1 MAELFYR
8 IADMSISAG
17 WVVLAVLVAR
27 LLTRK
32 APKWINC
39 ALWALVAVR
48 LVCPFSLESVFSLVP
63 QTSPISASVEEFQI
77 QEIPEKIQT
86 LDFSDMP
93 AGSIMSVQY
102 EDEAGKSQVIE
113 VYQDEDGT
121 VKAVEPPSS
130 PYVSWEDVL
139 PLVWVGGVLL
149 MVLYAAWS
157 YLRILKKVQVSVN
170 IGNGVFICDYIDTPF
185 ILGIVKPKIFLPSA
199 MDPKDAAHVLAHER
213 AHLKRKDHWWK
224 PMGYLLLAVYWFHP
238 LLWVA
243 YILLCRDIELA
254 CDEKVIRDL
263 GSREKMAYS
272 EALLKC
278 SVPRH
283 MVLACPLAF
292 GEVSVKERVKSI
304 LHYKKPGFW
313 ILLISVILVAVV
325 ALCFLTDAPEVE
337 LHSPFEEQLW
347 VTELVYSHSGEPL
360 YNAPSSLLDSFTLT
374 EDGGFSAIST
384 YWQPFVKTE
393 LTESNFDSL
402 FESAG
407 EWYSLSP
414 EKLRK
419 QNVNA
424 WVLNDTTSYAS
435 NQLNYPFYYLL
446 QQKNGDLYLT
456 RGQVWSGQL
465 RPGKTYIRWVFK
477 LDTATVTQPFQ
488 DGDSPFV
495 YTRTIDGN
503 HLDVHHWADSTIRA
517 FYEDDVNVDEHKIY
531 ISELI
536 DILHCIPENAFSLGS
551 PIKDVE
557 CSIDLDVGQSGMYDV
572 TLRYGEGKVEIDFS
586 DTCPWS
592 FADTGDRVWH
602 IDYDGLNEF
611 FARYSRRNTLPEYLQ
626 KPMELHKWRKNIDVS
641 ELKWATVS
649 IIAPMRHNY
658 GYSMNT
664 AQAKTLLKELK
675 KLPDTA
681 FVPADGRPEPFEELE
696 AGAISLYWYY
706 PAYIENEDTMRAE
719 LTYVDGTAYFGFYE
733 WGNRNPA
740 QTWVIQDDTFT
751 AYLSTLFDPSIPND
765 GYSQEAATG
774 TVSVSHELGSIKL
787 NTYEYMDYEVIDYT
801 DDETPFGIRMKP
813 KLVEDGW
820 ISVYYYPKGFTADP
834 SWDNKTRGSMN
845 GYDCIWYIPEDQIQ
859 GDIYNWGAIHFTK
872 LSGDYVILKEGLSQW
887 CREFYMEA
895 DTIFTDMVL
904 GGNTMTKD
912 EILEIARST
921 LGSTSTNVLFVDV
934 DGVQRIADAS
944 FDSETG
950 LWIIATPEILNRE
963 SVVVLKLDAYGNV
976 IE

>member
-27 LLTRK
+27 LLMRK

-39 ALWALVAVR
+39 ALWTLVAVR

-77 QEIPEKIQT
+77 QELPAKIQT

-102 EDEAGKSQVIE
+102 EDEAGNSQVIE

-121 VKAVEPPSS
+121 VKAVDPPSG
-130 PYVSWEDVL
+130 PYVSWEDIL
-139 PLVWVGGVLL
+139 PSVWVGGVLL

-224 PMGYLLLAVYWFHP
+224 PLGYLLLAVYWFHP

-347 VTELVYSHSGEPL
+347 TTELIYSYSGQPL
-360 YNAPSSLLDSFTLT
+360 YNAPYDLVDTMMLT
-374 EDGGFSAIST
+374 ESTGIST
-384 YWQPFVKTE
+384 ISTHREKFVETE
-393 LTESNFDSL
+393 LTESNFDTL
-402 FESAG
+402 FENSG
-407 EWYSLSP
+407 EWYALSP
-414 EKLRK
+414 KKLRK

-424 WVLNDTTSYAS
+424 WVLHDTDNYSV
-435 NQLNYPFYYLL
+435 NQLYHEFYYLL
-446 QQKNGDLYLT
+446 QQENGDLYLT
-456 RGQVWSGQL
+456 QGIAWDGQL
-465 RPGKTYIRWVFK
+465 KTGETVIYWVVK
-477 LDTATVTQPFQ
+477 LERASVTKPFQ

-495 YTRTIDGN
+495 YTRTISTQYF
-503 HLDVHHWADSTIRA
+503 DVHAWTNTSIQA
-517 FYEDDVNVDEHKIY
+517 FQQNNVN
-531 ISELI
+531 I
-536 DILHCIPENAFSLGS
+536 DITDINLSQIIQILNCVPEDAFSLGT
-551 PIKDVE
+551 PIQDVE
-557 CSIDLDVGQSGMYDV
+557 CSIDLDVGHSGMYDV
-572 TLRYGEGKVEIDFS
+572 TLRYGEDTVEILFS

-592 FADTGDRVWH
+592 FAETGEKEWH
-602 IDYDGLNEF
+602 IDYEGLREY
-611 FARYSRRNTLPEYLQ
+611 FARYSPRFTLPEHLQ
-626 KPMELHKWRKNIDVS
+626 EPLDVHKWRKNLDISEVDFVNVAIAEPLRINHGYYMNVS
-641 ELKWATVS
+641 
-649 IIAPMRHNY
+649 
-658 GYSMNT
+658 
-664 AQAKTLLKELK
+664 QAETLLKELK
-675 KLPDTA
+675 KLPDST
-681 FVPADGRPEPFEELE
+681 FVPTDHRPEPLEQLE
-696 AGAISLYWYY
+696 AGSVSLYWHF
-706 PAYIENEDTMRAE
+706 PASVEYWDEVCANWA
-719 LTYVDGTAYFGFYE
+719 YVEGTVYFSFYE
-733 WGNRNPA
+733 YDEGPLQIWK
-740 QTWVIQDDTFT
+740 IQDEAFT
-751 AYLSTLFDPSIPND
+751 AYLASLFENAPETG
-765 GYSQEAATG
+765 GYYTGDLTG
-774 TVSVSHELGSIKL
+774 TISMSHENARIKL
-787 NTYEYMDYEVIDYT
+787 NTYEFMDYEIIGYT
-801 DDETPFGIRMKP
+801 DAETPFGIRMKP
-813 KLVEDGW
+813 KIMEEGW
-820 ISVYYYPKGFTADP
+820 ISVLY
-834 SWDNKTRGSMN
+834 
-845 GYDCIWYIPEDQIQ
+845 
-859 GDIYNWGAIHFTK
+859 
-872 LSGDYVILKEGLSQW
+872 
-887 CREFYMEA
+887 
-895 DTIFTDMVL
+895 
-904 GGNTMTKD
+904 
-912 EILEIARST
+912 
-921 LGSTSTNVLFVDV
+921 
-934 DGVQRIADAS
+934 
-944 FDSETG
+944 
-950 LWIIATPEILNRE
+950 
-963 SVVVLKLDAYGNV
+963 
-976 IE
+976 